1 MGTESIPGPARPVGR
16 GVRRARPSRELTL
29 KALAVLLCL
38 GAGGVAE
45 TTHVVIQGDNLS
57 RIAKRNGTTV
67 SAIAEANGISDPNL
81 IVIGKQL
88 RIPGNGP
95 APLVPKA
102 TTSNISHTVAGGE
115 NLSRIAAIHG
125 VSVSTIV
132 QANGISD
139 PNLIRRG
146 QVLSIPKPGP
156 PSVED
161 LLARYA
167 REYGV
172 NPALVKGVAWQE
184 SGWKQHV
191 VSSAGAIGVMQIIP
205 ETGVFT
211 GRHLLGHE
219 VDLNDLE
226 GNVKAGVRFLAYLLK
241 LTGGDENLAVAG
253 YFQGL
258 RSVRT
263 KGMSPKTER
272 YVANVMALK
281 ARFGG

>member
-1 MGTESIPGPARPVGR
+1 MGSESIPGPAKPVGR

-29 KALAVLLCL
+29 KAIAVLLCL
-38 GAGGVAE
+38 GAAGVAE
-45 TTHVVIQGDNLS
+45 TTHIVVQGDKLS

-81 IVIGKQL
+81 IVIGKHL

-95 APLVPKA
+95 APLVPTA
-102 TTSNISHTVAGGE
+102 ATSNVSHTVASGE
-115 NLSRIAAIHG
+115 NLSRIAVIHG

-132 QANGISD
+132 QANGISN
-139 PNLIRRG
+139 PNRIRAG
-146 QVLSIPKPGP
+146 QALTIPRPGP

-161 LLARYA
+161 LMERYS

-172 NPALVKGVAWQE
+172 NPALVKGLAWQE

-191 VSSAGAIGVMQIIP
+191 VSSAGAIGVMQVIP
-205 ETGVFT
+205 ETGIFT
-211 GRHLLGHE
+211 ASQLLGHE

-258 RSVRT
+258 GSVRT
-263 KGMSPKTER
+263 HGISPKTER

>member
-1 MGTESIPGPARPVGR
+1 MGSESIPGPAKPVGR

-29 KALAVLLCL
+29 KAIAVLLCL
-38 GAGGVAE
+38 GAAGVAE
-45 TTHVVIQGDNLS
+45 TTHIVVQGDNLS

-81 IVIGKQL
+81 IVLGKQL

-95 APLVPKA
+95 APMVPAA
-102 TTSNISHTVAGGE
+102 TTSNISHTVSAGE
-115 NLSRIAAIHG
+115 NLSGIAAVHG

-132 QANGISD
+132 QANGISN
-139 PNLIRRG
+139 PNRIRAG
-146 QVLSIPKPGP
+146 QVLTIPKPGP

-161 LLARYA
+161 LMEKYS

-172 NPALVKGVAWQE
+172 NPALVKGLAWQE

-191 VSSAGAIGVMQIIP
+191 VSSAGAIGVMQVIP

-211 GRHLLGHE
+211 ARHLLGHE
-219 VDLNDLE
+219 VDLNNLE

-263 KGMSPKTER
+263 RGISPKTER

>member
-1 MGTESIPGPARPVGR
+1 MGSESIPGPAKPVGR

-29 KALAVLLCL
+29 KAIAILVCL
-38 GAGGVAE
+38 GAAGVAE
-45 TTHVVIQGDNLS
+45 TTHVVVQGDNLS
-57 RIAKRNGTTV
+57 RIAKSNGTTV

-88 RIPGNGP
+88 RIPGTEP
-95 APLVPKA
+95 APMVPPA
-102 TTSNISHTVAGGE
+102 TTSNTSHTVSAGE

-132 QANGISD
+132 QVNGISN
-139 PNLIRRG
+139 PSLIRAG
-146 QVLSIPKPGP
+146 QVLTIPKPGP

-161 LLARYA
+161 LMEKYS

-172 NPALVKGVAWQE
+172 NPALVKGIAWQE

-191 VSSAGAIGVMQIIP
+191 VSSAGAIGVMQVIP
-205 ETGVFT
+205 ETGIFT
-211 GRHLLGHE
+211 ASQLLGHE

-263 KGMSPKTER
+263 QGISPSTER

>member
-1 MGTESIPGPARPVGR
+1 MGSESIPGPAKPVGR

-29 KALAVLLCL
+29 KAIAVLLCL
-38 GAGGVAE
+38 GAAGVAE
-45 TTHVVIQGDNLS
+45 TTHIVVRGDNLS

-88 RIPGNGP
+88 RIPGNEPGP
-95 APLVPKA
+95 LIPAA
-102 TTSNISHTVAGGE
+102 ATSNVSHAVAGGE
-115 NLSRIAAIHG
+115 NLSGIAAMHG
-125 VSVSTIV
+125 VSVGTIV
-132 QANGISD
+132 QANGISN
-139 PNLIRRG
+139 PNRIRAG
-146 QVLSIPKPGP
+146 QVLTIPKPGP

-161 LLARYA
+161 LMERYA

-172 NPALVKGVAWQE
+172 NPALVKGLAWQE

-191 VSSAGAIGVMQIIP
+191 VSSAGAIGVMQVIP

-211 GRHLLGHE
+211 ARRLLGHE

-241 LTGGDENLAVAG
+241 VTGGDENLAVAG

-263 KGMSPKTER
+263 RGMSPKTER

>member
-1 MGTESIPGPARPVGR
+1 MGTVSIPGPAKPVGR

-29 KALAVLLCL
+29 KAIAVLLCL
-38 GAGGVAE
+38 GAAGVAE
-45 TTHVVIQGDNLS
+45 TTHVVVQGDNLS

-67 SAIAEANGISDPNL
+67 SAIAEANDISDPNL

-95 APLVPKA
+95 APFVPTA
-102 TTSNISHTVAGGE
+102 ATSNISHTVAGGE
-115 NLSRIAAIHG
+115 NLSRIATIHG

-132 QANGISD
+132 QANGISN
-139 PNLIRRG
+139 PNRIRAG
-146 QVLSIPKPGP
+146 QVLTIPKPGP
-156 PSVED
+156 LSVED
-161 LLARYA
+161 LMQKYS

-172 NPALVKGVAWQE
+172 DPALVMGLAWQE

-191 VSSAGAIGVMQIIP
+191 VSSAGAIGVMQVIP

-211 GRHLLGHE
+211 ASQLLGHD
-219 VDLNDLE
+219 VDLNELE

-263 KGMSPKTER
+263 RGMSPQTER